1 VTGHG
6 GLSMKGKKHR
16 PETIIK
22 KLREADAML
31 AAGKTIGQVAQAL
44 EISEQTFHR
53 WRNQYDGMKAEEA
66 KRLNKKMRKNQF
78 DFNDFLAQLEQ
89 IKKMGN
95 IKDLMGMIPGMGKA
109 LKGIDIDDD
118 SFKPIEAIIK
128 SMTDEERQRPEVMN
142 GSRRKRI
149 ANGSGTSVQEVNNL
163 LKQFNDMKK
172 LMKTMNKMGGGKKGL
187 AALNPF
193 GK

>member
-1 VTGHG
+1 MASRILGMGDVVS
-6 GLSMKGKKHR
+6 LVEKAQ
-16 PETIIK
+16 ETFD
-22 KLREADAML
+22 E
-31 AAGKTIGQVAQAL
+31 
-44 EISEQTFHR
+44 
-53 WRNQYDGMKAEEA
+53 EEA
-66 KRLNKKMRKNQF
+66 QRLNKKMRKNQF
-78 DFNDFLAQLEQ
+78 DFNDFLSQLEQ

-109 LKGIDIDDD
+109 MKGLDIDDD

-128 SMTDEERQRPEVMN
+128 SMTTEERERPEVMN

-149 ANGSGTSVQEVNNL
+149 ADGSGTSVQEVNNL
-163 LKQFNDMKK
+163 LKQFQDMKK

-193 GK
+193 GR